1 MAGGAP
7 TARFVRMAYQDEF
20 TLRGVDATAA
30 GWAKW
35 LWSGGKCLPG
45 RGERGVGCRGAGVGT
60 GFQGE
65 SGRGGSD
72 FQSLPDQIAMCGS
85 AVFRQV
91 DATPTSGDLAYPL
104 I

>member
-1 MAGGAP
+1 
-7 TARFVRMAYQDEF
+7 MAYQDEF